1 MEAPQVLLI
10 LNCKSHRIHRGLIIH
25 GQKLVDER
33 CNTDALIDFR
43 DVQCSPEDESG
54 VLDNLYPPMT
64 VSTRAYLWLV
74 LIGLLVPWICALA
87 RWW

>member
-33 CNTDALIDFR
+33 CNTDALIDTR
-43 DVQCSPEDESG
+43 SIECSAEDESRE
-54 VLDNLYPPMT
+54 LNDLYQLGYRFCRRCDT
-64 VSTRAYLWLV
+64 SGR
-74 LIGLLVPWICALA
+74 
-87 RWW
+87 